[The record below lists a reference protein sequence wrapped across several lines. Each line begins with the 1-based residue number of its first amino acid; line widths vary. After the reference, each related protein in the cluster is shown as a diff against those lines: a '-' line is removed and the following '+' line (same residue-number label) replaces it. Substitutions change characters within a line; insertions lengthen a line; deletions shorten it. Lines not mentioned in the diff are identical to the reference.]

1 MQGLTA
7 RPSFYRHALLSAPT
21 RVLQLSTNWRGSCQ
35 GVHLQKIA
43 QTIEFPQNAQVELL
57 TADTPFCPLTAMPDT
72 VLTTMMTRR
81 RCGRGEHWPAVTSAA
96 ASSQSSVLEYSHS
109 SHIRDPHK
117 NERCRN
123 NITLKMYNLT
133 FQHKNQMQ
141 YPERLKFKN
150 KTFAN
155 LYPLFSV
162 RWYS

>member
-72 VLTTMMTRR
+72 LPPNKRHDGATEA
-81 RCGRGEHWPAVTSAA
+81 CLLL
-96 ASSQSSVLEYSHS
+96 SSTLRFGGCQTLRL
-109 SHIRDPHK
+109 IRLSRHK
-117 NERCRN
+117 
-123 NITLKMYNLT
+123 K
-133 FQHKNQMQ
+133 
-141 YPERLKFKN
+141 
-150 KTFAN
+150 
-155 LYPLFSV
+155 S
-162 RWYS
+162 